1 MRRFSPAA
9 LGSAV
14 VLAAIASTAA
24 IALSPSWET
33 WLDRLPPAQ
42 RVELQQRQA
51 RWQALT
57 PVEQAV
63 YGQRQLRWLSLPIE
77 QRRAQRERWQAW
89 RDLPEQERM
98 QLRRTAVEFA
108 GLPVDQRQRLRA
120 EFDALD
126 GRVRHGWL
134 LGPTLGAEYPRLQPL
149 LAFVAA
155 DERTRLLDVLRAMTP
170 AERNDLATLAQRT
183 PPEARDILRRELLS
197 TASGQRSEWLRQR
210 LDQ

>member
-9 LGSAV
+9 LASAML
-14 VLAAIASTAA
+14 LAAIASTAA
-24 IALSPSWET
+24 IALSPAWET

-51 RWQALT
+51 RWQTLT

-63 YGQRQLRWLSLPIE
+63 YGQRQLRWQSLPIE
-77 QRRAQRERWQAW
+77 QRRVQRERWQAW

-98 QLRRTAVEFA
+98 QLRRIAAEFT
-108 GLPVDQRQRLRA
+108 GLPADQRQRLRA

-126 GRVRHGWL
+126 GRARHGWL
-134 LGPTLGAEYPRLQPL
+134 LGPTLGAEYSRLQPV
-149 LAFVAA
+149 LAFVTA
-155 DERTRLLDVLRAMTP
+155 DERVRLLDVLRAMTP

-183 PPEARDILRRELLS
+183 PPEARDALRRELLS

>member
-1 MRRFSPAA
+1 MRRFNSAA
-9 LGSAV
+9 LGVAV
-14 VLAAIASTAA
+14 MFAAIASTAA

-33 WLDRLPPAQ
+33 WLERLPPAQ

-51 RWQALT
+51 RWRTLT

-77 QRRAQRERWQAW
+77 QRRAQREHWQAW
-89 RDLPEQERM
+89 RDLPERERA
-98 QLRRTAVEFA
+98 QLRRIAADFA
-108 GLPVDQRQRLRA
+108 GLPADQRQRLRA

-126 GRVRHGWL
+126 GRTRHGWL

-149 LAFVAA
+149 LAFVTA

-183 PPEARDILRRELLS
+183 PPEARDALRRELLS